1 MKNIFYWSPFISK
14 VATIQAVIN
23 SSHSINEYSN
33 KSFYKASI
41 VDAVHEWNEYEE
53 ILKEKKIELIYLNKT
68 SNLKLFKKNG
78 FLMSRFLYFYIF
90 FKSFFSLNRLLKKKK
105 TRIFNNSFNYFFT
118 LNTILYF

>member
-41 VDAVHEWNEYEE
+41 VDAVHEWTEYEE

-68 SNLKLFKKNG
+68 SNLKSIKKNYFKEESKKLHKLST
-78 FLMSRFLYFYIF
+78 FL
-90 FKSFFSLNRLLKKKK
+90 KNKKNLNLIK
-105 TRIFNNSFNYFFT
+105 I
-118 LNTILYF
+118 